1 MKLTKEILR
10 KYCHK
15 GSFTKEQIAA
25 LGLTFPLPKGWRNS
39 TYFSAQQITD
49 FILASSFVER
59 EATERNFPTQPTAP
73 ALPITIEPVQDH
85 HHHFQAPLTIR
96 IEEPAWL
103 TGVLHQLIQQHK
115 TIMAAL
121 DDLKA
126 QVARVKDVDDSAVAL
141 LKGLKAKLDAAIA
154 SGDPAAVQALSD
166 ELGKDTDGLAAAVT
180 ENT

>member
-1 MKLTKEILR
+1 M
-10 KYCHK
+10 
-15 GSFTKEQIAA
+15 
-25 LGLTFPLPKGWRNS
+25 
-39 TYFSAQQITD
+39 
-49 FILASSFVER
+49 
-59 EATERNFPTQPTAP
+59 
-73 ALPITIEPVQDH
+73 EPVQH
-85 HHHFQAPLTIR
+85 HHHHDTPLTIR
-96 IEEPAWL
+96 IEAGEWL
-103 TGVLHQLIQQHK
+103 TGVLHQLIQQQK

-166 ELGKDTDGLAAAVT
+166 ELGKDTDGLAAAVS